1 MHARGTSGQRGRGDT
16 ANEDE
21 AHRDTSGEELTR
33 GTLGAQ
39 QSIRMN
45 LSAAQLHDHEN
56 EPSWK
61 APHEKHGISTAA
73 LVALVILA
81 AVVLLVVFRVTGI
94 I

>member
-1 MHARGTSGQRGRGDT
+1 MGKDDNRRGGK
-16 ANEDE
+16 
-21 AHRDTSGEELTR
+21 DTSGEELTR

-61 APHEKHGISTAA
+61 APRERSARWSTTRIITLIVLLAI
-73 LVALVILA
+73 LVIVIYLKLTG
-81 AVVLLVVFRVTGI
+81 AV
-94 I
+94 

>member
-1 MHARGTSGQRGRGDT
+1 MNDP
-16 ANEDE
+16 EV
-21 AHRDTSGEELTR
+21 HRDTSGEEFTR

-61 APHEKHGISTAA
+61 APRQKPERWSTTH
-73 LVALVILA
+73 LITIVVVVAVILLI
-81 AVVLLVVFRVTGI
+81 LLRITSI

>member
-1 MHARGTSGQRGRGDT
+1 MGKDDNRRGGK
-16 ANEDE
+16 
-21 AHRDTSGEELTR
+21 DTSGEELTR

-61 APHEKHGISTAA
+61 APRQKPARWSTTRTITIIVLLAI
-73 LVALVILA
+73 LALVICFKA
-81 AVVLLVVFRVTGI
+81 TGGV
-94 I
+94 

>member
-1 MHARGTSGQRGRGDT
+1 MNDP
-16 ANEDE
+16 E
-21 AHRDTSGEELTR
+21 AHRDTSGEDLTR

-61 APHEKHGISTAA
+61 APRQKPQRWSTTR
-73 LVALVILA
+73 LITVVVVA
-81 AVVLLVVFRVTGI
+81 AVVLLILLRVAGI